1 MCYQVS
7 LSQKTKAIFETLPE
21 LLSQEDAADINF
33 DFAPSYLSS
42 GFSLPSYPVV
52 VKDKKR
58 LQLRQFQWGMIMPY
72 MKGQLVGP
80 EKKKLDLQRF
90 KLLNARAER
99 VIDDHSS
106 VWYQKRQNRLL
117 VPVNGFFEYRAV
129 PGIKNKIPYYIHLKD
144 RPLFFLPGLYN
155 YSHLPNENGE
165 LIGTFTI
172 VIRAANKV
180 MREIHNSGDHP
191 YRMPLMLPPE
201 LEKKWLDQDQTDEQI
216 KEILQYEIPAEALSY
231 YPVKSLYRASPLDS
245 SLIEPVEYPGV
256 PAIEL

>member
-7 LSQKTKAIFETLPE
+7 LSQKTKAIFDALPE
-21 LLSQEDAADINF
+21 LLDEAEEAELNF
-33 DFAPSYLSS
+33 DFEPSYFSS

-52 VKDKKR
+52 LLNKGKLR
-58 LQLRQFQWGMIMPY
+58 LRSFEWGMIMPY
-72 MKGQLVGP
+72 MKGALVGP

-106 VWYQKRQNRLL
+106 VWFRKRHNRLL

-155 YSHLPNENGE
+155 YSHLPNADGE

-191 YRMPLMLPPE
+191 YRMPLMLTPE
-201 LEKKWLDQDQTDEQI
+201 LEKRWLDPSLRDEEV
-216 KEILQYEIPAEALSY
+216 KEILQYEMPAEALEF
-231 YPVKSLYRASPLDS
+231 YPVKSLYRASPLDG
-245 SLIEPVEYPGV
+245 SLIEPVDYPGV
-256 PAIEL
+256 PAIDV